1 MTTDPHAASPAHF
14 PPAERADLLVMGAGP
29 AGIAAALAGARA
41 GRSVVLF
48 DENPVPP
55 SLIGMDVPLLFGGRA
70 TAAVQNPARMLE
82 QVLAASPDLATAF
95 DLGVDVRLG
104 TCAWGAWRPGPAL
117 AALPGP
123 VVGLADAEHSWLCGF
138 SELVVAAGARDLVLG
153 FAGAELPGVVGAQA
167 LHALLVRYGAF
178 AGRRLVVLGGGPFGL
193 ATAALALDHGCEVAA
208 VVEVREAPQGPAALR
223 ARLSAR
229 GVELLDG
236 HTILAAEGGADGV
249 AAAIVLDASGARRT
263 IPCDTICLAVGRVP
277 NVELLDVLGAPLVWR
292 PERGGH
298 VPQTE
303 APLPGVRAVGD
314 CAGIEADPT
323 HALDWMRRLLETGGA
338 DAPACLC
345 EEISRGELLGLRPPR
360 YLGEAPPR
368 MAGRDLRRLAQDG
381 PVNQD
386 QIKRLTRACMG
397 PCQARRCREQVAM
410 LLALGTGVDPGE
422 IPLAG
427 YRAPVRPLP
436 LALLAATEQD
446 AMRAGWDV
454 WFGIESQWTPY
465 ADIGTEREH
474 EHGMG
479 HL

>member
-1 MTTDPHAASPAHF
+1 MTTDPHAASAAHF
-14 PPAERADLLVMGAGP
+14 PLAEHADLLVIGAGP

-41 GRSVVLF
+41 GRSVILL
-48 DENPVPP
+48 DENPVQA
-55 SLIGMDVPLLFGGRA
+55 SQIGMDVPLLFGGRA

-82 QVLAASPDLATAF
+82 QILAASPDLATAF

-167 LHALLVRYGAF
+167 LHALLVRYDAF

-208 VVEVREAPQGPAALR
+208 VVEVREAPQASGGTARAPRRERCGAARRAHDPDGRGQRRRGRGGGAGGRGGRPTKHPLRHDLPRHRLR
-223 ARLSAR
+223 AECRAAGLARRSA
-229 GVELLDG
+229 G
-236 HTILAAEGGADGV
+236 LAAGA
-249 AAAIVLDASGARRT
+249 
-263 IPCDTICLAVGRVP
+263 
-277 NVELLDVLGAPLVWR
+277 
-292 PERGGH
+292 GGH
-298 VPQTE
+298 VPET
-303 APLPGVRAVGD
+303 ATLLPGVRAVGD
-314 CAGIEADPT
+314 CAGVETDPT
-323 HALDWMRRLLETGGA
+323 HALDWMRRLLETGGEQ
-338 DAPACLC
+338 APACLC
-345 EEISRGELLGLRPPR
+345 EDVSRGELLGVRPPR
-360 YLGEAPPR
+360 YLGDAPPR

-410 LLALGTGVDPGE
+410 LLALGAGVDPGE

-436 LALLAATEQD
+436 LGLLAAAEQD

-454 WFGIESQWTPY
+454 WFGIDSQWTPY

>member
-1 MTTDPHAASPAHF
+1 MTTDPHAASAAHF
-14 PPAERADLLVMGAGP
+14 PLDEQADLLVIGAGP

-41 GRSVVLF
+41 GRSVILL

-70 TAAVQNPARMLE
+70 SAAVQNPARMLE
-82 QVLAASPDLATAF
+82 QMLAASPDLATAY

-117 AALPGP
+117 SALPGP
-123 VVGLADAEHSWLCGF
+123 IVGLADAEHSWLCGF

-167 LHALLVRYGAF
+167 LHALLVRYDAF

-208 VVEVREAPQGPAALR
+208 VVEVREAPQAPAALR
-223 ARLSAR
+223 ERIAASGA
-229 GVELLDG
+229 ELIDG

-249 AAAIVLDASGARRT
+249 AAAVLVDAAGARRS
-263 IPCDTICLAVGRVP
+263 IPCDTICLAIGCVP
-277 NVELLDVLGAPLVWR
+277 NVELLDLLGVPLVWR

-298 VPQTE
+298 VPET
-303 APLPGVRAVGD
+303 ATPLPGVRAVGD
-314 CAGIEADPT
+314 CAGVETDPT
-323 HALDWMRRLLETGGA
+323 HALDWMRRLLETGGEQ
-338 DAPACLC
+338 APACLC
-345 EEISRGELLGLRPPR
+345 EDVSRGELLGVRPPR
-360 YLGEAPPR
+360 YLGDAPPR

-410 LLALGTGVDPGE
+410 LLALGAGVDPGE

-436 LALLAATEQD
+436 LGLLAAAEQD

-454 WFGIESQWTPY
+454 WFGIDSQWTPY